1 MFDLFDKY
9 YSLSKIKELQNNSF
23 DNIWNIVY
31 KQYKRDTDEVK
42 TDKKKSIDK
51 YLQKLQKIVYSNDRE
66 LSDTVFNTRFNC

>member
-42 TDKKKSIDK
+42 TDKIKSIDK

-66 LSDTVFNTRFNC
+66 LSDTVFNMRFNC

>member
-42 TDKKKSIDK
+42 TDKKKRIDK

-66 LSDTVFNTRFNC
+66 LSDTVFNMRFNC

>member
-66 LSDTVFNTRFNC
+66 LSDTVFNMRFNC

>member
-1 MFDLFDKY
+1 MFDLFDEY

-66 LSDTVFNTRFNC
+66 LSDTVFNMRFNC

>member
-51 YLQKLQKIVYSNDRE
+51 YLQKLQKIVYSNDKE
-66 LSDTVFNTRFNC
+66 LSDTVFNMRFNC